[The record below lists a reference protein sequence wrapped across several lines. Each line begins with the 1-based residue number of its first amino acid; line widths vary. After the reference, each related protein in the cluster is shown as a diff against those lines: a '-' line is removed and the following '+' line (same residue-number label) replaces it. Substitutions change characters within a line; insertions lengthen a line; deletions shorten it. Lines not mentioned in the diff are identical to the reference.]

1 MSRYKLN
8 KSEHDNGGTFEK
20 LPEGEYIFQVT
31 DYKEND
37 KNGNPAVSKAGDP
50 MINLTLEVLTPAEF
64 EGKKI
69 WHNVIFFQAGSPS
82 IKGIGMTRHFLHCC
96 NLPWEGDLETDP
108 NDFIGAKIRATV
120 IHNGDYVN
128 LDKIIIDESLWTNT
142 VVNTQTVPTTPADIA
157 WEE

>member
-8 KSEHDNGGTFEK
+8 KSEHDEGGNFEK
-20 LPEGEYIFQVT
+20 LPEGEYVFQIT
-31 DYKEND
+31 DFKEND
-37 KNGNPAVSKAGDP
+37 KNGNPAVTKAGDP
-50 MINLTLEVLTPAEF
+50 MVNLTLEVLTPVEF

-69 WHNVIFFQAGSPS
+69 WHNVIFFQATSPS

-96 NLPWEGDLETDP
+96 NLTWEGDLETDP
-108 NDFIGAKIRATV
+108 NDFIGKKIRATV

-128 LDKIIIDESLWTNT
+128 LDKIIMDETLFGKS
-142 VVNTQTVPTTPADIA
+142 VAVPSTPADIA